1 MVGDT
6 RPMDATAN
14 KAIIV
19 LRNITILRHRFIAPS
34 QGRAL
39 EVGIVLENRYQLRR
53 LRYSTLREP
62 RLIKFKFS
70 ERVNDSQAAAP
81 TRCSP
86 LRPMVVKACND
97 PIMIC
102 RYPSGT
108 LGIQQ
113 WIVATWSI

>member
-1 MVGDT
+1 
-6 RPMDATAN
+6 MDATAN

-19 LRNITILRHRFIAPS
+19 LRNITILRHRFIAPN

-86 LRPMVVKACND
+86 LRSMVVKICND